1 MSCIYHYVINMSYNI
16 PSVSKAIKDILFSNS
31 IYLNS
36 LKLGI
41 ANYTALALKIK
52 PEVDKTVASDVNI
65 NTLVVSIK
73 RIADAIQQNQDKE
86 NITLEEKENL
96 AGARISLTGSIIDV
110 EFDKEMENI
119 EKILELFDRESDI
132 RFNIFQSKN
141 HMNLF
146 IENIS
151 EIKKIF
157 NADSQIVTHS
167 KIKEGVSMITISL
180 PWEETELRKTYQLL
194 SIISNILYDNQIFL
208 HNAFFTPNEIVLII
222 NDIDA
227 AKVYE
232 LLRVKFYG

>member
-1 MSCIYHYVINMSYNI
+1 MYSNI
-16 PSVSKAIKDILFSNS
+16 PSVSRAIKDILFSNS
-31 IYLNS
+31 IYINS

-41 ANYTALALKIK
+41 ANYTALAIKIK
-52 PEVDKTVASDVNI
+52 PQVDKMIGSEVNI
-65 NTLVVSIK
+65 NTIVVSIK
-73 RIADAIQQNQDKE
+73 RLADALQQNQELDS
-86 NITLEEKENL
+86 ITQEEKENL
-96 AGARISLTGSIIDV
+96 AGARISLTGSMLDV

-119 EKILELFDRESDI
+119 EKVFELFYRESDI

-157 NADSQIVTHS
+157 SNHSQTINPS

-180 PWEETELRKTYQLL
+180 PWGEETELRKTYQLL
-194 SIISNILYDNQIFL
+194 SMISNILYDNQVFL

-222 NDIDA
+222 NEIDA

-232 LLRVKFYG
+232 LLRVKFHR

>member
-1 MSCIYHYVINMSYNI
+1 MSSNI

-41 ANYTALALKIK
+41 ANYTALAIKIK
-52 PEVDKTVASDVNI
+52 PEVEKTIGSEINI
-65 NTLVVSIK
+65 NTIVVSIK
-73 RIADAIQQNQDKE
+73 RLADTLQQNQDLDS
-86 NITLEEKENL
+86 IAQEEKETL
-96 AGARISLTGSIIDV
+96 MGARISLTGSILEV
-110 EFDKEMENI
+110 EFDKEIENI
-119 EKILELFDRESDI
+119 EKVLDLFDRQSDI

-157 NADSQIVTHS
+157 NSDDSPTIIPS

-180 PWEETELRKTYQLL
+180 PWIETELRKTYQLL
-194 SIISNILYDNQIFL
+194 SMISNILYDNQISL
-208 HNAFFTPNEIVLII
+208 HNAFFTPSEIVLII
-222 NDIDA
+222 NDRDA

-232 LLRVKFYG
+232 LLRVKFYR

>member
-1 MSCIYHYVINMSYNI
+1 MYSNI

-41 ANYTALALKIK
+41 ANYTALAIKIK
-52 PEVDKTVASDVNI
+52 PEVERTIGSEINI
-65 NTLVVSIK
+65 NTIVVSIK
-73 RIADAIQQNQDKE
+73 RIADALQQNQDLD
-86 NITLEEKENL
+86 NSIAQEEKENL
-96 AGARISLTGSIIDV
+96 AGARISLTGSILEV
-110 EFDKEMENI
+110 EFDKEIENI
-119 EKILELFDRESDI
+119 EKVLELFDRQSDI

-157 NADSQIVTHS
+157 SSNKSHTIIPN

-180 PWEETELRKTYQLL
+180 PWEDTELRKTYQLL
-194 SIISNILYDNQIFL
+194 SMISNILYDNQISL
-208 HNAFFTPNEIVLII
+208 HNAFFTPSEIVLII
-222 NDIDA
+222 NDRDA

-232 LLRVKFYG
+232 LLRVKFYR

>member
-1 MSCIYHYVINMSYNI
+1 MYSNI

-41 ANYTALALKIK
+41 ANYTALAIKIK
-52 PEVDKTVASDVNI
+52 PEVDRILGSEVNL
-65 NTLVVSIK
+65 NTIVVSIK
-73 RIADAIQQNQDKE
+73 RIADVLQQNQDFDS
-86 NITLEEKENL
+86 IAQEEKENL
-96 AGARISLTGSIIDV
+96 AGARISLTGSILEV

-119 EKILELFDRESDI
+119 ERVLELFDRESDI
-132 RFNIFQSKN
+132 RFNIIQSKN

-146 IENIS
+146 IENVS

-157 NADSQIVTHS
+157 NNTDSPTIIPS

-194 SIISNILYDNQIFL
+194 SMISNILYDNQISL
-208 HNAFFTPNEIVLII
+208 HNAFFTPSEIVLII
-222 NDIDA
+222 NDRDA

-232 LLRVKFYG
+232 LLRIKFLP

>member
-1 MSCIYHYVINMSYNI
+1 MSSNI

-52 PEVDKTVASDVNI
+52 PEVDKTVGSDVNI

-73 RIADAIQQNQDKE
+73 RIADAIQQNQDNE
-86 NITLEEKENL
+86 SIAQEEKDNL
-96 AGARISLTGSIIDV
+96 AGARISLTGSILDV

-157 NADSQIVTHS
+157 GADSQIVTHS

>member
-1 MSCIYHYVINMSYNI
+1 MYSNI

-41 ANYTALALKIK
+41 ANYTALAIKIK
-52 PEVDKTVASDVNI
+52 PEVDRMIGSKVNI
-65 NTLVVSIK
+65 NTIVVSIK
-73 RIADAIQQNQDKE
+73 RIADALQRNLNLD
-86 NITLEEKENL
+86 NITQEEKENL
-96 AGARISLTGSIIDV
+96 AGARISLTGSILDV

-119 EKILELFDRESDI
+119 EKVLELFDRESDI

-151 EIKKIF
+151 EIRKIF
-157 NADSQIVTHS
+157 NNHSQTITPT
-167 KIKEGVSMITISL
+167 KIKEGGSMITISL

-194 SIISNILYDNQIFL
+194 SMISNILYNNQISL

-222 NDIDA
+222 NDRDA

-232 LLRVKFYG
+232 LLRINFFQ

>member
-1 MSCIYHYVINMSYNI
+1 MSYNT

-41 ANYTALALKIK
+41 ANYTALAIKIK
-52 PEVDKTVASDVNI
+52 PEIDRTIGSDVNI
-65 NTLVVSIK
+65 NTIVVSIK
-73 RIADAIQQNQDKE
+73 RIADSIQQNQDSE
-86 NITLEEKENL
+86 SIAQEKENL

-157 NADSQIVTHS
+157 GADSQIVTHS

-194 SIISNILYDNQIFL
+194 SIISTILYDNQIFL

>member
-1 MSCIYHYVINMSYNI
+1 MYSNI

-41 ANYTALALKIK
+41 ANYTALAIKIK
-52 PEVDKTVASDVNI
+52 PEVDRMIGSEVNI
-65 NTLVVSIK
+65 NTIVVSIK
-73 RIADAIQQNQDKE
+73 RIADALQRNLDLDS
-86 NITLEEKENL
+86 ITQEEKENL
-96 AGARISLTGSIIDV
+96 VGARISLTGSILDV

-119 EKILELFDRESDI
+119 EKVLDLFDRESDI

-151 EIKKIF
+151 EIRKIF
-157 NADSQIVTHS
+157 NNHSQTINPT

-194 SIISNILYDNQIFL
+194 SMISNILYNNQISL

-222 NDIDA
+222 NDRDA

-232 LLRVKFYG
+232 LLRIKFFQ

>member
-1 MSCIYHYVINMSYNI
+1 MYSNI

-41 ANYTALALKIK
+41 ANYTALAIKIK
-52 PEVDKTVASDVNI
+52 PEVDRILGSEVNL
-65 NTLVVSIK
+65 NTIVVSIK
-73 RIADAIQQNQDKE
+73 RIADVLQQNQDFHS
-86 NITLEEKENL
+86 IAQEEKENL
-96 AGARISLTGSIIDV
+96 AGARISLTGSILEV

-119 EKILELFDRESDI
+119 EKVLDLFDRQSDI

-157 NADSQIVTHS
+157 NSTDSSPTITPS

-194 SIISNILYDNQIFL
+194 SMISNILYDNQISL

-222 NDIDA
+222 NDRDA
-227 AKVYE
+227 AKIYE
-232 LLRVKFYG
+232 LLRVKIL

>member
-1 MSCIYHYVINMSYNI
+1 MYSNI

-41 ANYTALALKIK
+41 ANFTALALKIK
-52 PEVDKTVASDVNI
+52 PELDRIIGSEVNI
-65 NTLVVSIK
+65 NTIVVSIK
-73 RIADAIQQNQDKE
+73 RIADALEQNQDLDSIAK
-86 NITLEEKENL
+86 EEKENL
-96 AGARISLTGSIIDV
+96 TGARISLTGSILEV

-119 EKILELFDRESDI
+119 EKILELFDRQSDI

-157 NADSQIVTHS
+157 SNNDSPTITPS

-194 SIISNILYDNQIFL
+194 SMISNILYDNQISL
-208 HNAFFTPNEIVLII
+208 HNAFFTPNEIILII
-222 NDIDA
+222 NDKDA

-232 LLRVKFYG
+232 LLRVKFYR

>member
-1 MSCIYHYVINMSYNI
+1 MSYNI

-52 PEVDKTVASDVNI
+52 PKVEKIIGSEVNI
-65 NTLVVSIK
+65 NTIVVSIK
-73 RIADAIQQNQDKE
+73 RIADAIQQNQDNE
-86 NITLEEKENL
+86 NIAQEEKENL

-157 NADSQIVTHS
+157 GADSQIVTHS

-232 LLRVKFYG
+232 LLRVKFYK

>member
-1 MSCIYHYVINMSYNI
+1 MYSNI

-36 LKLGI
+36 LKFGI
-41 ANYTALALKIK
+41 ANYTALAIKIK
-52 PEVDKTVASDVNI
+52 PEVDRILGSEVNL
-65 NTLVVSIK
+65 NTIVVSIK
-73 RIADAIQQNQDKE
+73 RIADVLQQNQDFDSIAHKE
-86 NITLEEKENL
+86 KVL
-96 AGARISLTGSIIDV
+96 D
-110 EFDKEMENI
+110 
-119 EKILELFDRESDI
+119 LFDRQSDI

-157 NADSQIVTHS
+157 NSTDSSPIITPS

-194 SIISNILYDNQIFL
+194 SMISNILYDNQISL

-222 NDIDA
+222 NDRDA

-232 LLRVKFYG
+232 LLRVKIL

>member
-1 MSCIYHYVINMSYNI
+1 MYSNI

-41 ANYTALALKIK
+41 ANYTALAIKIK
-52 PEVDKTVASDVNI
+52 PEVDRMIGSEVNI
-65 NTLVVSIK
+65 NTIVVSIK
-73 RIADAIQQNQDKE
+73 RIADALQRNLDLDS
-86 NITLEEKENL
+86 ITQEEKENL
-96 AGARISLTGSIIDV
+96 VGARISLTGSILDV

-119 EKILELFDRESDI
+119 EKVLDLFDRESDI

-151 EIKKIF
+151 EIRKIF
-157 NADSQIVTHS
+157 NNHSQTINPT

-194 SIISNILYDNQIFL
+194 SMISNILYNNQISL

-222 NDIDA
+222 NDKDA

-232 LLRVKFYG
+232 LLRIKFFQ

>member
-1 MSCIYHYVINMSYNI
+1 MYSNI

-41 ANYTALALKIK
+41 ANYTALAIKIK
-52 PEVDKTVASDVNI
+52 PEVDRTIGSEVNI
-65 NTLVVSIK
+65 NTIVVSIK
-73 RIADAIQQNQDKE
+73 RIADALQHSIDLGS
-86 NITLEEKENL
+86 ITLEQKENL
-96 AGARISLTGSIIDV
+96 AGARISLIGSILEV

-119 EKILELFDRESDI
+119 EKVLNLFERESDI

-157 NADSQIVTHS
+157 NSNADSPTNIHS

-180 PWEETELRKTYQLL
+180 PWEEKELRKTYQLL
-194 SIISNILYDNQIFL
+194 SIISNILFENQISL

-222 NDIDA
+222 NERDA

-232 LLRVKFYG
+232 LLRLKFYG

>member
-1 MSCIYHYVINMSYNI
+1 MSYNI

-52 PEVDKTVASDVNI
+52 PEVDKTIGSDINI
-65 NTLVVSIK
+65 NTIVVSIK
-73 RIADAIQQNQDKE
+73 RIADAIQQNQDSE
-86 NITLEEKENL
+86 NIAQKEKENL

-157 NADSQIVTHS
+157 GADSQIVTHS

>member
-1 MSCIYHYVINMSYNI
+1 MSYNI

-65 NTLVVSIK
+65 NTIVVSIK
-73 RIADAIQQNQDKE
+73 RIADSIQQNKDNE
-86 NITLEEKENL
+86 NIAQEEKDNL

-119 EKILELFDRESDI
+119 EKILERFDRESDI

-157 NADSQIVTHS
+157 GADSQIVTHS

-194 SIISNILYDNQIFL
+194 SIISNILSIITKFFCIMHFL
-208 HNAFFTPNEIVLII
+208 RQM
-222 NDIDA
+222 
-227 AKVYE
+227 K
-232 LLRVKFYG
+232 

>member
-1 MSCIYHYVINMSYNI
+1 MYSNI

-41 ANYTALALKIK
+41 ANYTALAIKIK
-52 PEVDKTVASDVNI
+52 PEVDRMIGSEVNI
-65 NTLVVSIK
+65 NTIVVSIK
-73 RIADAIQQNQDKE
+73 RIADALQRNLNLD
-86 NITLEEKENL
+86 NITQEEKENL
-96 AGARISLTGSIIDV
+96 AGARISLTGSILDV

-119 EKILELFDRESDI
+119 EKIFDLFDRESDI

-141 HMNLF
+141 HIKLF

-151 EIKKIF
+151 DIKKILS
-157 NADSQIVTHS
+157 NDLQKIVGLS
-167 KIKEGVSMITISL
+167 SVKEGVSMITIAL
-180 PWEETELRKTYQLL
+180 PWQGNEVRKTYQLL
-194 SIISNILYDNQIFL
+194 SMISNILYNHEILL

-222 NDIDA
+222 SDSDA

-232 LLRVKFYG
+232 LLRVKFYK

>member
-1 MSCIYHYVINMSYNI
+1 MYSNI

-41 ANYTALALKIK
+41 ANYTALAIKIK
-52 PEVDKTVASDVNI
+52 PEVDRMIGSKVNI
-65 NTLVVSIK
+65 NTIVVSIK
-73 RIADAIQQNQDKE
+73 RIADALQRNLNLD
-86 NITLEEKENL
+86 NITQEEKENL
-96 AGARISLTGSIIDV
+96 AGARISLTGSILDV

-119 EKILELFDRESDI
+119 EKVLELFDRESDI

-151 EIKKIF
+151 EIKKIL
-157 NADSQIVTHS
+157 NNYSQTITPT

-180 PWEETELRKTYQLL
+180 TWEETELRKTYQLL
-194 SIISNILYDNQIFL
+194 SMISNILYNNQISL

-222 NDIDA
+222 NDRDA

-232 LLRVKFYG
+232 LLRINFFQ

>member
-1 MSCIYHYVINMSYNI
+1 MSYNI

-52 PEVDKTVASDVNI
+52 PEVDKIMGSDINI
-65 NTLVVSIK
+65 NTIVVSIK
-73 RIADAIQQNQDKE
+73 RIADSIQQNQDNE
-86 NITLEEKENL
+86 NIAQEEKDNL

-157 NADSQIVTHS
+157 GANSQIVTHS

>member
-1 MSCIYHYVINMSYNI
+1 MSSNT

-65 NTLVVSIK
+65 NTIIVSIK
-73 RIADAIQQNQDKE
+73 RIADAIQQNQDSD
-86 NITLEEKENL
+86 NIAQEEKDNL

-157 NADSQIVTHS
+157 GADSQIVTHS

-232 LLRVKFYG
+232 LLRVKFYK

>member
-1 MSCIYHYVINMSYNI
+1 MYSNI

-41 ANYTALALKIK
+41 ANFTSLAIKIK
-52 PEVDKTVASDVNI
+52 PELDRIIGSEVNI
-65 NTLVVSIK
+65 NTIVVSIK
-73 RIADAIQQNQDKE
+73 RIADALQQNQDLD
-86 NITLEEKENL
+86 NIIQKEKENL
-96 AGARISLTGSIIDV
+96 AGARISLTGSILDV
-110 EFDKEMENI
+110 EFDKEIENI
-119 EKILELFDRESDI
+119 EKVFELFDRESDI

-157 NADSQIVTHS
+157 SNHSQTITPS

-222 NDIDA
+222 NDRDA

-232 LLRVKFYG
+232 LLRIKFTQ

>member
-1 MSCIYHYVINMSYNI
+1 MYSNI

-41 ANYTALALKIK
+41 ANYTALAIKIK
-52 PEVDKTVASDVNI
+52 PEVDRILGSEVNL
-65 NTLVVSIK
+65 NTIVVSIK
-73 RIADAIQQNQDKE
+73 RIADALQQNQDFDS
-86 NITLEEKENL
+86 IAQEEKENL
-96 AGARISLTGSIIDV
+96 AGARISLTGSILEV

-119 EKILELFDRESDI
+119 EKVLDVFDRQSDI

-151 EIKKIF
+151 EIRKIF
-157 NADSQIVTHS
+157 NNHSQTINPT

-180 PWEETELRKTYQLL
+180 PWE
-194 SIISNILYDNQIFL
+194 
-208 HNAFFTPNEIVLII
+208 
-222 NDIDA
+222 
-227 AKVYE
+227 
-232 LLRVKFYG
+232 

>member
-1 MSCIYHYVINMSYNI
+1 MYSNI
-16 PSVSKAIKDILFSNS
+16 PSVSKAIKEILFSNS

-41 ANYTALALKIK
+41 ANYTALAIKIK
-52 PEVDKTVASDVNI
+52 PEVDRTIGSEVNI
-65 NTLVVSIK
+65 NTIVVSIK
-73 RIADAIQQNQDKE
+73 RIADALQHSLDLDESIN
-86 NITLEEKENL
+86 LEEKENL
-96 AGARISLTGSIIDV
+96 AGARISLTGSILEV

-119 EKILELFDRESDI
+119 EKVLNLFNRQSDI

-157 NADSQIVTHS
+157 NSTDSSPTIIPS

-194 SIISNILYDNQIFL
+194 SMISNILYDNQISL
-208 HNAFFTPNEIVLII
+208 HNTFFTLNEIVLIK
-222 NDIDA
+222 NDTDA
-227 AKVYE
+227 AKYMNC
-232 LLRVKFYG
+232 

>member
-1 MSCIYHYVINMSYNI
+1 MSYNT

-31 IYLNS
+31 VYLNS

-52 PEVDKTVASDVNI
+52 PEVDKTVASNVNI
-65 NTLVVSIK
+65 NTIVVSIK
-73 RIADAIQQNQDKE
+73 RIADAIQQNQDNE
-86 NITLEEKENL
+86 NIAQEEKENL

-119 EKILELFDRESDI
+119 EKILELFDKESDI
-132 RFNIFQSKN
+132 KFNIFQSRN

-146 IENIS
+146 IENIN
-151 EIKKIF
+151 EIKKF
-157 NADSQIVTHS
+157 FGANSQIVTHS

-194 SIISNILYDNQIFL
+194 SIISNILFDNQIFL